1 VRSCCEGINEVLGI
15 RIGAKELVLY
25 ITVELKNLKVRINL
39 SVVFYKNILDLAIDS
54 P

>member
-1 VRSCCEGINEVLGI
+1 VRSCCDRINEVLGI

-39 SVVFYKNILDLAIDS
+39 SVVFRKNILDLATDS